1 VVHSGGELKLVGVH
15 NIIHVLSLQSQQ
27 IRIQIA
33 KYLKL
38 GFGVLGLEQGRE
50 GVGIPGV
57 LVAGE
62 DLGGPV
68 VSSCG
73 EKERPRE

>member
-1 VVHSGGELKLVGVH
+1 M
-15 NIIHVLSLQSQQ
+15 QSQQ

-38 GFGVLGLEQGRE
+38 GFGVLGLEQERE
-50 GVGIPGV
+50 GVGIPEV
-57 LVAGE
+57 LVAPE

-68 VSSCG
+68 VSACG